1 MDFSRI
7 FEERKEDVRWNT
19 SYPLSPR
26 DWEKYRVHEP
36 LSFSGEEYLSFY
48 IHIPFCKQLCSFC
61 EYSKMICPDESYQNK
76 YLSVLEKDIAE
87 FKSVQNNH
95 FNLKGFDI
103 GGGTPTSLSDSCFNR
118 LMEIYDETVDG
129 LVLSEDFEPSI
140 EATFNTLNEQK
151 VRRMVQSNILRLSLG
166 VQTSD
171 CRVLQTHHRERNEL
185 AKMLSTLEYAWAS
198 GITKINI
205 DLMYGLSWQDENTIK
220 NDLKVIASM
229 NPEQVTLYELRPN
242 QIGFSSVFSKECLY
256 SQYLLYF
263 KGLTDLGYHGRV
275 GQNTFSKCPSDDGVS
290 SYLRS
295 RMLGAVSYKGFG
307 LSAQSMSRAGIAYN
321 YGKHFGLSKKDIE
334 AESYGEEF
342 VYRLPAEELCAK
354 YLAIAAYAGRFS
366 ISKLSALL
374 GADAESFYKEQLL
387 FCESEELL
395 AREGDEVFV
404 TSKGF
409 KYYGAV
415 FSLFHSGTVQ
425 NIL

>member
-36 LSFSGEEYLSFY
+36 LSFSGEECLSFY

-118 LMEIYDETVDG
+118 LMEIYDGTVDG

-171 CRVLQTHHRERNEL
+171 CRILQTHHRERNEL

-205 DLMYGLSWQDENTIK
+205 DLMYGLSWQDESTIK

-242 QIGFSSVFSKECLY
+242 QIGFVSVSSKENLY
-256 SQYLLYF
+256 NLYMLYY
-263 KGLTDLGYHGRV
+263 KGLIDLGYHGRI
-275 GQNTFSKCPSDDGVS
+275 GQNTFSKNTDDYGVS

-295 RMLGAVSYKGFG
+295 RMLEAVPYKGFG
-307 LSAQSMSRAGIAYN
+307 LSSQSMSSDGISYN
-321 YGKHFGLSKKDIE
+321 YGKNFVLAKKNIE
-334 AESYGEEF
+334 VESYDEEF
-342 VYRLPAEELCAK
+342 VYRLPGKELCAK
-354 YLAIAAYAGRFS
+354 YLAISAYCGKFFL
-366 ISKLSALL
+366 SKLSSLL
-374 GADAESFYKEQLL
+374 GEDAELYYKEQLR
-387 FCESEELL
+387 FCESEKLL
-395 AREGDEVFV
+395 VKNNDEVFI
-404 TSKGF
+404 TPKGF

-415 FSLFHSGTVQ
+415 FSLFHSAGF
-425 NIL
+425 